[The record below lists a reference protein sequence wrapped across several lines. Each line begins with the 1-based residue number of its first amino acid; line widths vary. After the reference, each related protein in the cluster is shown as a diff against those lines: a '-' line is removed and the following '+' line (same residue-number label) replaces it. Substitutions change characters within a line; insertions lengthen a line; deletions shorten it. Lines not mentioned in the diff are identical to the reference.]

1 VEVILHSRLF
11 FLLLLFFSF
20 FLVVNFVVSFSGE
33 KDSGKK

>member
-11 FLLLLFFSF
+11 LLLLLLLF
-20 FLVVNFVVSFSGE
+20 LVENFVVSGE